1 MKSAKY
7 AFPIWLLITIAS
19 SGLAQRESLPQLIR
33 HIKPAVVA
41 IITYD
46 SRGERLA
53 QGSGFFI
60 APNRLITNRHVIEDA
75 YSAEIKTFNGGSY
88 RIQGIAADDEG
99 DLAMLQVSIPSTIQI
114 SPLQITRVKPEEGE
128 RIFVIG
134 NPLGLEGTI
143 SDGLVS
149 SVREIAGFGTMIQI
163 TAPISPGSSGSPV
176 INLRGQVVGV
186 ATSQLSKGQN
196 LNFAMPSS
204 RIAAMRASHSK
215 TLAEFVSE
223 TASKHLAQAMR
234 LVLQGRAN
242 IVAAWKKQPDG
253 SIKIDHAEEMRA
265 IEEAIPLLTQ
275 AIQIA
280 PDYADAWRALVDAY
294 SVLDKYSETVEAY
307 EHAMRLNAMDDH
319 VRYLNSFEF
328 VLYRVAIA
336 YDNLNRYEAAIDL
349 YQKII
354 RLSPSEI
361 SPFLA
366 SDAALRMGRIYEKKE
381 RYLDAIKSYQQA
393 IALQPDSYLAYGALA
408 SVYLFNSSN
417 NRAAVE
423 ACLQAIRIKP
433 DYDSGHYI
441 LGFAYLSSGNKGAA
455 LEEYKILK
463 PLNTKLADSLFDA
476 IYKK

>member
-1 MKSAKY
+1 MTKSTKY
-7 AFPIWLLITIAS
+7 THPIWLLLALAS
-19 SGLAQRESLPQLIR
+19 SGLAQQQSLPQLIR

-46 SRGERLA
+46 SRGERLT

-75 YSAEIKTFNGGSY
+75 YSAEIKTFNGGTY
-88 RIQGIAADDEG
+88 RIQAIAAMDDEG

-114 SPLQITRVKPEEGE
+114 SPLRITRIKPEEGE
-128 RIFVIG
+128 RILVIG

-223 TASKHLAQAMR
+223 TASKHLAKAMR

-265 IEEAIPLLTQ
+265 VEEAIPLFTQ

-307 EHAMRLNAMDDH
+307 EHAMRLNALDDH
-319 VRYLNSFEF
+319 VRYLHSFEG
-328 VLYRVAIA
+328 VLYRVFIA
-336 YDNLNRYEAAIDL
+336 YDNLNRYEAAIGL

-354 RLSPSEI
+354 RLKI

-366 SDAALRMGRIYEKKE
+366 SDVALRMGHIYEKKE

-393 IALQPDSYLAYGALA
+393 ITLQPDSYLAYEALA
-408 SVYLFNSSN
+408 SLYLFKLDN
-417 NRAAVE
+417 NRAAIE

-433 DYDSGHYI
+433 DYDFIHYI
-441 LGFAYLSSGNKGAA
+441 LGFAYLSSGNKSAA
-455 LEEYKILK
+455 LEEYEILK
-463 PLNTKLADSLFDA
+463 PLNTKLADSLFDV